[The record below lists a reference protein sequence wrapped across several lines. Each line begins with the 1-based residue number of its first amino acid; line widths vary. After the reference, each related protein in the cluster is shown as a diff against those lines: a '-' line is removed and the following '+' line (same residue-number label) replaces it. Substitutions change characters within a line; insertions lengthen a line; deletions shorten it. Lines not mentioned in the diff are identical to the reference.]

1 MDTSSNQPNALMF
14 ILTSLETLKEQVAKT
29 NDLTKLA
36 DCYGEIK
43 ILIEELETKADVFNK
58 ALKDKMAADERVIG
72 NQWTVLK
79 SQPKDRRTLDTKK
92 LEAEL
97 GKEKLDTFY
106 TKTPSSPRLT
116 VDHTKA
122 WEVAA

>member
-58 ALKDKMAADERVIG
+58 VLKDKMSADERVIG

>member
-1 MDTSSNQPNALMF
+1 MF

-58 ALKDKMAADERVIG
+58 VLKDKMSADERVIG